1 MSRFIRTDEH
11 QDVLASL
18 EQCAFSLAQVRRSER
33 AWKWVILSLHSALQ
47 GAMACHLSGT
57 EQLGALEKRSVEN
70 WHQWNEKCIQDDAE
84 DSGDPRRKRLARERL
99 ADTNELFRRLHCSEA
114 RIEDGCGRVISITD
128 QQRASFQL
136 LHDRRNEFT
145 HFSPKSWIIDLCSI
159 KQAIEDVLNV
169 LCLIA
174 DDGWPFRHMAE
185 QDWSILR
192 SKIEEIRREVDAIDR
207 IPATQTA
214 PREGF
219 GEEDA

>member
-99 ADTNELFRRLHCSEA
+99 ADINELFRRLHCSEA

-214 PREGF
+214 PRERLG
-219 GEEDA
+219 G